1 MCAVYIKS
9 MASHMYTH
17 AHQHL
22 MKGWNFKIRLY
33 QDIQSS
39 LLSHLTELTD
49 KLLAL
54 AKLPVK

>member
-1 MCAVYIKS
+1 

-22 MKGWNFKIRLY
+22 MKGYNFKIRLY

-39 LLSHLTELTD
+39 LLSNLTELTD

-54 AKLPVK
+54 SKLPVR